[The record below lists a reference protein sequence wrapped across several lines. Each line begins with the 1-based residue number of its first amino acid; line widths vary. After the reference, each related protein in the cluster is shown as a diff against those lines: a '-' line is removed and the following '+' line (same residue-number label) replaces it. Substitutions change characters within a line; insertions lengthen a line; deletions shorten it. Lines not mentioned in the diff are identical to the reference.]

1 MASAQSDVDGRLVD
15 YAAKGTKIDLDGI
28 EKVDGGDN
36 YKLKLTLSGG
46 QETRVWV
53 DAETF
58 LETKMEGQPKRLD
71 GTYHPVEVYYRD
83 YRSVSGLRIPFV
95 LETRIL
101 PVEKTATGFKDPPVP
116 AERLIIEEVTVNPRL
131 DDSQFSKLKMDT
143 APTSK
148 QPLPSKPR

>member
-58 LETKMEGQPKRLD
+58 LETKMEG
-71 GTYHPVEVYYRD
+71 
-83 YRSVSGLRIPFV
+83 
-95 LETRIL
+95 
-101 PVEKTATGFKDPPVP
+101 
-116 AERLIIEEVTVNPRL
+116 
-131 DDSQFSKLKMDT
+131 
-143 APTSK
+143 
-148 QPLPSKPR
+148 

>member
-116 AERLIIEEVTVNPRL
+116 AERLIMEEVTVNPRL
-131 DDSQFSKLKMDT
+131 DDSQFSKPKMDT